1 MLQPR
6 DPGKYVEGHI
16 KSIPPVAR
24 VQLHILLRQPQNG
37 PCGYYKKKKET
48 TISLLT
54 TRQCRTERGA
64 QKKQRVHSEIFH
76 LI

>member
-37 PCGYYKKKKET
+37 PCGYYKKKKRDHDISPYHT
-48 TISLLT
+48 TVQNRERS
-54 TRQCRTERGA
+54 TEKAKGP
-64 QKKQRVHSEIFH
+64 F
-76 LI
+76 

>member
-37 PCGYYKKKKET
+37 PCGYYKKKKRPRYL
-48 TISLLT
+48 SLPHDSA
-54 TRQCRTERGA
+54 E
-64 QKKQRVHSEIFH
+64 QREEHRKSKGSILKFS
-76 LI
+76 I